1 VIDTAE
7 LATQFVDEPCMRH
20 HFGDLLD
27 RDGGYW
33 TTLPNR
39 ERHAYRIGDVPAGSK
54 EVTIVTIGKDEE
66 NWSRALTLPNLE
78 ELTLH
83 APTREQLGAIGELDS
98 LKRLRITH
106 AHPRTIE
113 FIQSM
118 AAVEELV
125 LEYVSGFSDLS
136 PLQGLKR
143 LRALHLEN
151 LRRVANFGG
160 LSGVD
165 SLKYLAIYGT
175 LDWKQPIEDFE
186 FLRGLE
192 SLEVLAFWE
201 IMTKKAYPATL
212 PALGLKNLKKLRL
225 PGSYLPVQEYALLE
239 EGLKDVEGA
248 TWQPYKTHAD
258 RRIELDP
265 SDIRAHLP
273 VEVIQTKHPEVMMD
287 YTGKRTIDDPASL
300 WFEFT
305 GKGERRVKCG
315 TAKSEARCRDHAERY
330 QELKQAARALIDQE
344 QFT

>member
-1 VIDTAE
+1 
-7 LATQFVDEPCMRH
+7 MRH

-27 RDGGYW
+27 RDGDYW
-33 TTLPNR
+33 ATIPNR
-39 ERHAYRIGDVPAGSK
+39 ERHAYRIGDIPAGSK
-54 EVTIVTIGKDEE
+54 EVTIVTIGKDDA

-83 APTREQLGAIGELDS
+83 EPTVEQLGAIGELHL

-113 FIQSM
+113 FIHSL
-118 AAVEELV
+118 VGLEELV

-136 PLQGLKR
+136 PLQCLKR
-143 LRALHLEN
+143 LRAIHLEN
-151 LRRVANFGG
+151 LRQVANFGG
-160 LSGVD
+160 MSGID

-175 LDWKQPIEDFE
+175 LDWKQPIADFE
-186 FLRGLE
+186 FLRGLP
-192 SLEVLAFWE
+192 SLEVLDFWE
-201 IMTKKAYPATL
+201 VTTKKVYPAML

-248 TWQPYKTHAD
+248 TWKPYKTHAE

-265 SDIRAHLP
+265 CDIRARLP
-273 VEVIQTKHPEVMMD
+273 VEVIRAEYPEVIVN
-287 YTGKRTIDDPASL
+287 YEGKRFIEDPASL

-305 GKGERRVKCG
+305 GKGERPVKCG
-315 TAKSEARCRDHAERY
+315 TAKSEARCREYAMRY
-330 QELKQAARALIDQE
+330 EEMKQAAKVLIDQD
-344 QFT
+344 QLA

>member
-1 VIDTAE
+1 
-7 LATQFVDEPCMRH
+7 MRH

-54 EVTIVTIGKDEE
+54 EVTIVTIGKDDV

-83 APTREQLGAIGELDS
+83 EPTVAQLGAIGELHL

-113 FIQSM
+113 FIQSL
-118 AAVEELV
+118 VGLEELV

-136 PLQGLKR
+136 PLRCLTR

-151 LRRVANFGG
+151 LRRVANFSG

-165 SLKYLAIYGT
+165 SLTYLAIYGT
-175 LDWKQPIEDFE
+175 LDWKQPIQDFE
-186 FLRGLE
+186 FLRGLP
-192 SLEVLAFWE
+192 SLEVLAFWQV
-201 IMTKKAYPATL
+201 ITKKVYPAML
-212 PALGLKNLKKLRL
+212 PALSLKNLKKLRL

-239 EGLKDVEGA
+239 EGIKDVEGA
-248 TWQPYKTHAD
+248 TWKPYKTHAD

-265 SDIRAHLP
+265 CDIRAHLP
-273 VEVIQTKHPEVMMD
+273 VEVIRAEYPEVMVD
-287 YTGKRTIDDPASL
+287 YEGKRTIEDPASL

-305 GKGERRVKCG
+305 GQGERRVKCG
-315 TAKSEARCRDHAERY
+315 TAKSEARCREYVERY
-330 QELKQAARALIDQE
+330 EEMKQAARVLIDQD
-344 QFT
+344 QLT

>member
-1 VIDTAE
+1 
-7 LATQFVDEPCMRH
+7 MRH

-54 EVTIVTIGKDEE
+54 QVTIVTIGRDDV

-78 ELTLH
+78 ELALH
-83 APTREQLGAIGELDS
+83 EPTVEQLGAIGELHL

-113 FIQSM
+113 FIQSL
-118 AAVEELV
+118 VGLEELV

-136 PLQGLKR
+136 PLQCLKR

-186 FLRGLE
+186 FLRGLP
-192 SLEVLAFWE
+192 SLEVLAFWQV
-201 IMTKKAYPATL
+201 ITKKVYPAML
-212 PALGLKNLKKLRL
+212 PALSLKNLKKLRL

-239 EGLKDVEGA
+239 EGIKDVEGA
-248 TWQPYKTHAD
+248 TWKPYKTHAD

-265 SDIRAHLP
+265 CDIRAHLP
-273 VEVIQTKHPEVMMD
+273 VEVIRAEYPEVMVD
-287 YTGKRTIDDPASL
+287 YEGKRTIEDPASL

-315 TAKSEARCRDHAERY
+315 TAKSEARCREYAERY
-330 QELKQAARALIDQE
+330 EEMKQAARVLIDQD
-344 QFT
+344 QLT